1 MVCMMNNVSQ
11 RANFAMSDNVSQP
24 ISPIELQTDRLLL
37 RPMCEGDIA
46 MTVASLGDLEISRR
60 LARIPHPYTEADARW
75 WLEET
80 RRGRA
85 SGMVEHFMIELRVTS
100 APIGAIGLH
109 QDAAGKCAEVG
120 YWIAKAHWNRGYA
133 REALAMVVRY
143 ALYERVPVITALEAK
158 AHESNP
164 ASIRVLEACGFLD
177 VGKVECT
184 SLATS
189 GNIPARQFELR
200 REY

>member
-1 MVCMMNNVSQ
+1 
-11 RANFAMSDNVSQP
+11 MSDEVPQP
-24 ISPIELQTDRLLL
+24 VPSLELQTERLLL
-37 RPMCEGDIA
+37 RPMREDDIE

-75 WLEET
+75 WLDET

-85 SGMVEHFMIELRVTS
+85 SGLIEHFMIALRTS
-100 APIGAIGLH
+100 FAPIGAIGLH
-109 QDAAGKCAEVG
+109 PDARGERAEVG
-120 YWIAKAHWNRGYA
+120 YWIAKAQWNRGYA

-143 ALYERVPVITALEAK
+143 AFFERGPAISVLEAK

-177 VGKVECT
+177 VGSTCCT
-184 SLATS
+184 SLATEGS
-189 GNIPARQFELR
+189 IPARQFELR
-200 REY
+200 REVSS

>member
-1 MVCMMNNVSQ
+1 MMNEL
-11 RANFAMSDNVSQP
+11 FARSIFSMPDNAPQP

-37 RPMCEGDIA
+37 RPMREDDIE
-46 MTVASLGDLEISRR
+46 MTVASLGDLEISGR

-120 YWIAKAHWNRGYA
+120 YWIAKAHWSRGYA

-143 ALYERVPVITALEAK
+143 ALYERVPVITTLEAK

-177 VGKVECT
+177 VGTVECT

-200 REY
+200 REH